1 MLTDLYHGHDS
12 SLLPRLN
19 APPHVTDSAI
29 MLARTWADFRWAEEA
44 THELGAPT
52 SYNKNIIIFLYLR
65 IYLKIPGVKN

>member
-1 MLTDLYHGHDS
+1 
-12 SLLPRLN
+12 
-19 APPHVTDSAI
+19 

-52 SYNKNIIIFLYLR
+52 SYNNIIIIFLYLR